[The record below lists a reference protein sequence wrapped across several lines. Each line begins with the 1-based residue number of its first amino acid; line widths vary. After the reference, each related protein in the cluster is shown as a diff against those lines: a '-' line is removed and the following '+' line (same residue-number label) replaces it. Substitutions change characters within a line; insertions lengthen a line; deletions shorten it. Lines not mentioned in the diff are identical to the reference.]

1 MNRAPWPAAAVAP
14 RACAVACP
22 RVHDLLLPRDARAL
36 HWQDAP
42 PDWAPAALHA
52 VPWVV
57 VRREA
62 SRDGRLA
69 VGVRGDT
76 RARRGAAWL
85 DAGDVQRV
93 LRPSELRCLARS
105 LAAPR
110 AALAAFVALRQLEL
124 AWGAEAGPADWGPG
138 GSAGFELASGRDTVG
153 PHSDLDVVVRCTQ
166 APALRHAR
174 AWLRALPARPAT
186 RIDVLLEWPQG
197 GAALADYAGGG
208 EYLLRGER
216 GVVLCRHAA
225 QTAEVA

>member
-1 MNRAPWPAAAVAP
+1 MNPSPRPAVAD
-14 RACAVACP
+14 ATQLCAAACP

-36 HWQDAP
+36 HWQDAR

-52 VPWVV
+52 APWVV
-57 VRREA
+57 VRREV

-76 RARRGAAWL
+76 RARRAAAWL
-85 DAGDVQRV
+85 AAEEVRRV
-93 LRPSELRCLARS
+93 LRPSELRRLARGLVAS
-105 LAAPR
+105 R

-124 AWGAEAGPADWGPG
+124 AWGAGAGPADWGPG
-138 GSAGFELASGRDTVG
+138 GSAGFELASGCDTVG
-153 PHSDLDVVVRCTQ
+153 PHSDLDVVVRCAQ
-166 APALRHAR
+166 APSLQQAR
-174 AWLRALPARPAT
+174 AWSGALPAQPAA

-216 GVVLCRHAA
+216 GVVLRRHAGHA
-225 QTAEVA
+225 MEAA

>member
-36 HWQDAP
+36 HWEDPP

-225 QTAEVA
+225 PTAEAA